1 VWAACPRTLGTA
13 YCTRL
18 QPGRGEIDAERR
30 VSRILVQGGC
40 AEHTEAAL
48 QAHADTGLR
57 VVAVTTH
64 PDEGGDWAAELS

>member
-1 VWAACPRTLGTA
+1 
-13 YCTRL
+13 
-18 QPGRGEIDAERR
+18 